1 MFSSLLKGKCYTM
14 LVNEASTA
22 SEAVAGDSSP
32 DLVAGQGLQEVDQ
45 QQAQAPS
52 EIPVEP

>member
-1 MFSSLLKGKCYTM
+1 M